1 MMDEPTNHLDLHS
14 IQALAHALAGY
25 PGALLLVSHD
35 EGFLE
40 CAASIRWTLHS
51 DGLGGAQLTV
61 S

>member
-1 MMDEPTNHLDLHS
+1 MDEPTNHLDLHS

-40 CAASIRWTLHS
+40 CAASIR
-51 DGLGGAQLTV
+51 
-61 S
+61 